1 MLSLEQIK
9 RLEDKVFKAV
19 ELIKALKEENTIL
32 KTKLETAE
40 SKAEELEQ
48 IISDYRSN
56 QVEIEEGIVKA
67 IKQLEEMESD
77 NSDAV
82 AAEETYSSPAD
93 NNSLFQNFNSS
104 KPVISE
110 PEDQIEDEASGQDVP
125 DNQDNNTQLD
135 IF

>member
-19 ELIKALKEENTIL
+19 ELIKALKEENTII
-32 KTKLETAE
+32 KTKFETAE
-40 SKAEELEQ
+40 SKVEELEQ

-77 NSDAV
+77 NTDADTADEV
-82 AAEETYSSPAD
+82 YSSPAQ
-93 NNSLFQNFNSS
+93 NNSLFQNFNAS

-110 PEDQIEDEASGQDVP
+110 PEDQTSGQDAP

>member
-9 RLEDKVFKAV
+9 RLEEKVFKAV
-19 ELIKALKEENTIL
+19 ELIKALKEENTII
-32 KTKLETAE
+32 KTKLEAAE

-77 NSDAV
+77 NSDAI
-82 AAEETYSSPAD
+82 AAEDLFSSPAQ
-93 NNSLFQNFNSS
+93 NNSLFQNFNPG

-110 PEDQIEDEASGQDVP
+110 PEDQTSGQDEP